1 MIKKKSTRNANIIPG
16 QYLLFDK
23 MATFRERLFGG
34 AKSSGKESAKPDDSI
49 KAEEVRL
56 APVSK
61 IMTSASKKERTKRK
75 TGLIFFLGGIVG
87 IIAAGLFAQNSDFIE
102 FPEFKDLSLD
112 SLMDVLPNGFMK
124 DAREL
129 AKGEREAVDYDS
141 FAVGLKLR
149 KEGIRANHPV
159 IMIPGVISTGLESWG
174 TTNSSRQ
181 YFRKRLWGSWSM
193 MRALVVDKEGWKRH
207 IMFDKKTGLD
217 PKGIKLRAAQGFDAA
232 DFFITGY
239 WIWFALSFYT
249 RSYILSFFLGT
260 KSWRTWQRL
269 DMILRIVSQPH
280 TTGDYRTRISRF
292 EINTSL
298 A

>member
-1 MIKKKSTRNANIIPG
+1 
-16 QYLLFDK
+16 
-23 MATFRERLFGG
+23 MATFFERLFG
-34 AKSSGKESAKPDDSI
+34 ASKPSGKEPENPNTPVQ
-49 KAEEVRL
+49 AEEVRL

-61 IMTSASKKERTKRK
+61 IMTSPTKKDRTKRK

-87 IIAAGLFAQNSDFIE
+87 IVAAGFFAQNSEMIE

-124 DAREL
+124 DARDL
-129 AKGEREAVDYDS
+129 AKGEREAVNYDS

-149 KEGIRANHPV
+149 KEGIRSNHPV

-207 IMFDKKTGLD
+207 IMLDKKTGLD

-239 WIWFALSFYT
+239 WIWLVLT
-249 RSYILSFFLGT
+249 IHTENEILRLFLGT
-260 KSWRTWQRL
+260 KS
-269 DMILRIVSQPH
+269 
-280 TTGDYRTRISRF
+280 
-292 EINTSL
+292 
-298 A
+298 